1 MFDVEGG
8 LYINYISMLDMRRT
22 LMVNNCEDE
31 RELYAMALMLVIN
44 LSVCNMVRK
53 ERFELEQR
61 KVKK

>member
-1 MFDVEGG
+1 
-8 LYINYISMLDMRRT
+8 
-22 LMVNNCEDE
+22 MVNNCEDE